1 VRAGNLAGEIL
12 HQATGRIVT
21 KLAILVFIF
30 TAPTFAGIFVIGVLT
45 VDMAMASAMPIVLA
59 ALAGVLLAAPA
70 SWFIAKAIM
79 NATRPPE
86 RENESA

>member
-1 VRAGNLAGEIL
+1 M
-12 HQATGRIVT
+12 T

-70 SWFIAKAIM
+70 SWFIARAIM
-79 NATRPPE
+79 DSARPRE
-86 RENESA
+86 RENENT

>member
-1 VRAGNLAGEIL
+1 M
-12 HQATGRIVT
+12 T

-79 NATRPPE
+79 NATRSPKN
-86 RENESA
+86 ENA

>member
-1 VRAGNLAGEIL
+1 M
-12 HQATGRIVT
+12 T

-70 SWFIAKAIM
+70 SWFIARAIM
-79 NATRPPE
+79 DSARPRE
-86 RENESA
+86 RENENA

>member
-1 VRAGNLAGEIL
+1 VRAIWWRN
-12 HQATGRIVT
+12 HSSATGRIVT

-70 SWFIAKAIM
+70 SWFIAKGIM
-79 NATRPPE
+79 NATRPPK
-86 RENESA
+86 NEHT